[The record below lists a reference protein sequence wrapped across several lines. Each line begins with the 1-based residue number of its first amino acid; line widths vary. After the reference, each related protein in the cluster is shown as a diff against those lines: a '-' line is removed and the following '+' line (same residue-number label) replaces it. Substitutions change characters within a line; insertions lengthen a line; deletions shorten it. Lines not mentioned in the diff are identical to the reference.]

1 MTPLVRINKLAS
13 DHDCEILAKC
23 EFFNAGGSVKDRIGK
38 RMILDAE
45 KAGRIKPGDT
55 LIEPTSGN
63 TGIGLAI
70 TALIRGYRMIITLPE
85 KMSTEKMNMLK
96 ALGAE
101 IIRTPTEAAWD
112 SPESHIGVAKQLHA
126 QIPSSHILDQYENP
140 SNPMAHYEGTA
151 EEILYQ
157 CDGKVDM
164 VVVGAGTG
172 GTISGIARKLK
183 ERLGSSVTV
192 VGVDPKGSILA
203 VPDSLNDEKR
213 LESYLVEGIGYDFIP
228 AVLDRSLVDEWVKT
242 DDAES
247 LKMSRRLIREE
258 GLLCGGSSG
267 AAMHACLRVAKR
279 LGAGKRA
286 VVILPDSTR
295 NYMSKFLDDEYMV
308 AHQLEPRSLL
318 TSASSLLH
326 QTPAAK
332 EPAEWWAGKT
342 VVDLNL
348 PSPITV
354 TPSMACSEAAE
365 IMREYGIDQL
375 PVVDDVAGVLGVV
388 TLGHLSAKILQ
399 KHASPSTP
407 CVKLMFTQ
415 FAQVPLSTRLAD
427 FSHIFER
434 DAFCIVTTPMR
445 HLDSSTNGERA
456 TWHEKHVI
464 VGVCTQVDLLKFV
477 MDGSVGGDATGT
489 VGQSDGGRPAQRIER
504 GNAMDCAQMAWQFMG
519 RSSARRIGKLPPPP
533 SGNNSAVLSRG
544 GAEMDCAHMAWQ
556 FMAHSPTRHVN
567 KSPATPTGNS
577 GAALSRP
584 EAEMDCAHMAWEF
597 MRHGK
602 GPSTMPPNPG
612 MAAHPH
618 GRKALEVHGQPPS
631 KAHVPSPALAT
642 TSGVPQMPKFD
653 MSNGDAV
660 DNKLSMQGTRF
671 ASPDLPPTKT
681 GELVD
686 EIVLPKKASS

>member
-1 MTPLVRINKLAS
+1 MSQAHAPPPGWERPKISSSVLDHIGVTPLVRINKMAR
-13 DHDCEILAKC
+13 DYDCEILAKC

-38 RMILDAE
+38 RMILEAE
-45 KAGRIKPGDT
+45 KSGRIKPGDT

-126 QIPSSHILDQYENP
+126 QIPHSHILDQYENP
-140 SNPMAHYEGTA
+140 SNPMAHYDGTA

-164 VVVGAGTG
+164 VVVGVGTG
-172 GTISGIARKLK
+172 GTITGIARKLK
-183 ERLGSSVTV
+183 EKLGSSVTV

-203 VPDSLNDEKR
+203 VPDKLNDEKR

-247 LKMSRRLIREE
+247 LKMSRRLIKEE

-267 AAMHACLRVAKR
+267 AAMHACLQVARR

-286 VVILPDSTR
+286 VVILPDATR
-295 NYMSKFLDDEYMV
+295 NYMTKFLDDEYMV

-318 TSASSLLH
+318 STAASLLH
-326 QTPAAK
+326 QPPTTTK
-332 EPAEWWAGKT
+332 EAAEWWASKT
-342 VVDLNL
+342 VIDLNL

-354 TPSMACSEAAE
+354 TPTMACSEAAE
-365 IMREYGIDQL
+365 IMREHGIDQL
-375 PVVDDVAGVLGVV
+375 PVVSDIAGVLGVI

-399 KHASPSTP
+399 KQASPNTP
-407 CVKLMFTQ
+407 CAKLMFTQ
-415 FAQVPLSTRLAD
+415 FAQVPLSTRLSE

-445 HLDSSTNGERA
+445 HLDSSPNGGRA
-456 TWHEKHVI
+456 KWHEKHVI

-477 MDGSVGGDATGT
+477 MDGSDDATL
-489 VGQSDGGRPAQRIER
+489 GQNDGRKPTQEPAQRIER
-504 GNAMDCAQMAWQFMG
+504 GNAMDCAQ
-519 RSSARRIGKLPPPP
+519 
-533 SGNNSAVLSRG
+533 LSQYQAHPFRG
-544 GAEMDCAHMAWQ
+544 GVTACTGVDPRRCA
-556 FMAHSPTRHVN
+556 
-567 KSPATPTGNS
+567 S
-577 GAALSRP
+577 GESLGA
-584 EAEMDCAHMAWEF
+584 CARA
-597 MRHGK
+597 
-602 GPSTMPPNPG
+602 PS
-612 MAAHPH
+612 
-618 GRKALEVHGQPPS
+618 
-631 KAHVPSPALAT
+631 
-642 TSGVPQMPKFD
+642 
-653 MSNGDAV
+653 
-660 DNKLSMQGTRF
+660 
-671 ASPDLPPTKT
+671 
-681 GELVD
+681 
-686 EIVLPKKASS
+686 